1 MQISNLLIS
10 KRVLTAFV
18 VFFAIMFLKYN
29 PVAITFL
36 ILLISKLTFSSSIK
50 PLKNYK
56 FWIAIFILIVIVP
69 IFSGEQ
75 NSFLLWISYSSEM
88 LDKTIFMSLRGI
100 SIFMLIQV
108 ITTDINPEK
117 LQDVLNKSKLT
128 SLNFLIEISQKTL
141 PQAKS
146 ILKTNFDSI
155 KKEKK
160 SRRIISLIIDAMS
173 RVLAEFIRLARK
185 LEIDRNTKY

>member
-185 LEIDRNTKY
+185 LESDRNTKY